1 MEPNETIMSFK
12 FDDILPDDE
21 SHISKATSDIIRLQI
36 LFSEMESYLG
46 VYKSKFPEI
55 TIVQDGKQFVI
66 TYTGKDNIAFSDF
79 ITEFCLHFYDELLS
93 LPPGYQLRL
102 PDVKQ
107 GKYPYTFKLD
117 ITSTAT
123 DEIEQQ
129 VSKYIK
135 LLDLICEWRVESDIP
150 TGDTMDSVMV
160 NVNINDS
167 FLANPTLKKFINE
180 SHNDHEWGFYLYAN
194 IVEHLEHPHFTI
206 YYSDGFEIITSW
218 FPGWLLRKHISLSL
232 MAREGE
238 GEGISATKVRHLVL
252 MDSTSEL
259 SKIVPSPVMDKFE
272 LIKSYL
278 SVKFPN

>member
-1 MEPNETIMSFK
+1 MSFK

-167 FLANPTLKKFINE
+167 FLANPTLKKFIKRV
-180 SHNDHEWGFYLYAN
+180 DA
-194 IVEHLEHPHFTI
+194 V
-206 YYSDGFEIITSW
+206 
-218 FPGWLLRKHISLSL
+218 LRKEEKDWYYFIHTIP
-232 MAREGE
+232 
-238 GEGISATKVRHLVL
+238 VHW
-252 MDSTSEL
+252 STTNMKTGSVWKL
-259 SKIVPSPVMDKFE
+259 DN
-272 LIKSYL
+272 LIKYYCL
-278 SVKFPN
+278 RNVKV